1 MQVDDIPTPL
11 TQSPA
16 RPQARTQTPVSGGSS
31 ARASTSTIEKA
42 PESPRKIH
50 SIDSLHPFLNKVTV
64 KAVVTHKTDIYTFQK
79 GSSQGKRLHI
89 TIKDDTGVIRAT
101 AWNEDADRFF
111 GILQSENVYYISNA
125 RISNANKRFNPTHD
139 CELTFDKNTVVEE
152 VIALIFTS
160 STPFNYSYEL
170 VSRESP
176 RAVQLASYTSG

>member
-1 MQVDDIPTPL
+1 MQADDIPTPI

-16 RPQARTQTPVSGGSS
+16 RPQARTQTSVAGGSS
-31 ARASTSTIEKA
+31 ARASTSTIARA
-42 PESPRKIH
+42 PESPRKVY
-50 SIDSLHPFLNKVTV
+50 SIDSLHPFLNKFTV
-64 KAVVTHKTDIYTFQK
+64 KAAVIHKADIQTFQK
-79 GSSQGKRLHI
+79 GSSQGKRLQI

-111 GILQSENVYYISNA
+111 GILQSEIIYYISNA

-160 STPFNYSYEL
+160 STPFN
-170 VSRESP
+170 
-176 RAVQLASYTSG
+176 